1 MKACIIAVGAE
12 LLTPF
17 RVDTNSLLLTDRLN
31 QVGADVRLK
40 SVVGDDV
47 DDVAAALV
55 AALEWADVVVVT
67 GGLGAT
73 EDDVT
78 REAVARAI
86 GAPLEMHEAILEGI
100 RDRFRSLSLP
110 MPGINRRQALVPAGA
125 TLIENA
131 GGTAPGF
138 WIERGRALLVV
149 LPGPPGEMAPMFEAV
164 ARERLAPKTGG
175 VRLFRRV
182 LKIAGRSESDVD
194 ARAQPVYAGLVSEP
208 VPIATTVL
216 ASFGQIELHLTGRAT
231 SQSEADVAL
240 DAAVE
245 RLRGVLGDSVY
256 SVDGRS
262 LEAVVGSLLRVKGLK
277 LAVAES
283 CTGGALAARLTD
295 VPGSSDYVERGVV
308 CYSNRSKVEMLGVPQ
323 QLIDDHGAVSEPVAA
338 AMAEGIRARA
348 GTETGI
354 AITGIAGPGGG
365 TPGKP
370 VGTVVIT
377 VVCGSGSQTQTFRFP
392 GGREQVR
399 SRSVLAALNML
410 RLMLLAP

>member
-1 MKACIIAVGAE
+1 LKACIIAVGGE

-31 QVGADVRLK
+31 QVGAGVRLK

-47 DDVAAALV
+47 DDVAAALG

-67 GGLGAT
+67 GGLGPT

-78 REAVARAI
+78 REAVARVL
-86 GAPLEMHEAILEGI
+86 GAPLEMHEAVLEGI
-100 RDRFRSLSLP
+100 RERFRSLNLP

-131 GGTAPGF
+131 SGTAPGF
-138 WIERGRALLVV
+138 WIERGHALLVV

-164 ARERLAPKTGG
+164 ARERLAPKTAGA
-175 VRLFRRV
+175 RLFRRV
-182 LKIAGRSESDVD
+182 LKITGRSESDVD
-194 ARAQPVYAGLVSEP
+194 ACAQPVYAQWASQP
-208 VPIATTVL
+208 VPIATTIL
-216 ASFGQIELHLTGRAT
+216 ASFGQIELHLTARAT
-231 SQSEADVAL
+231 SQSEADEAL
-240 DAAVE
+240 DVAVD
-245 RLRGVLGDSVY
+245 RLRAVLGDSVF

-262 LEAVVGSLLRVKGLK
+262 LEAVVGDLLRVKGLK

-283 CTGGALAARLTD
+283 CTGGALASRLTD
-295 VPGSSDYVERGVV
+295 VPGSSDYLERGVV
-308 CYSNRSKVEMLGVPQ
+308 CYSNRSKVEMLGVPRR
-323 QLIDDHGAVSEPVAA
+323 LIDDHGAVSEPVAA
-338 AMAEGIRARA
+338 AMAEGIRTRA

-370 VGTVVIT
+370 VGTVVIA
-377 VVCGSGSQTQTFRFP
+377 VVCGAGSQTRMFRFP

-399 SRSVLAALNML
+399 SRSVQAALNML